1 MRTLKT
7 LLVSAAMAAAMAAAA
22 EPRTGPW
29 TKEQA
34 WVWYDAQPWIRGCN
48 YMPASAANRYDMWQV
63 WDSERRFEE
72 MERELALAESIGFNA
87 VRIIIA
93 EDNGFAVWCE
103 DRDGYMRNLERFL
116 ALCGKHKIRAIMC
129 LGNDCSRPKELWSVP
144 KPGPQPY
151 DIGYHGGRKRS
162 QHGSFP
168 GAVGFIS
175 ADDPELRPRFFQMC
189 GEVMEKYRDDDR
201 VLFWNIWNEPG
212 NNNRGKVSAPLVKE
226 MFRLAWKIGVKHPC
240 AADLWRGKLEPNLET
255 AEGVAAAWSDIIS
268 YHCYSPLASQIR
280 FAKEL
285 KAKFGRPM
293 VNTEWLARIRG
304 CDVQDCYP
312 FFAQARIGCTCWGF
326 VAGKYQTYE
335 PWESMW
341 RQIEKGGGKNFK
353 MTKWFHDL
361 FRPSLRPYDPEE
373 IDVIKHVNAQMDA
386 EHEGN
391 SLRATIAKKFKI
403 KREDIWHGHRRTQF
417 EFRGR
422 TAWIVEPSV
431 APLRT
436 RQSASLPGSA
446 QGGPG
451 FVPTRNAMQWTW
463 TMLWPDCNV
472 ERLCVIDLL
481 KRGFHHAYIDLFDTR
496 MDDAGVAAAA
506 EFQDFL
512 VKELGLATKANLIG
526 VSWGGFMA
534 ARYASAKPA
543 NVAKLYLDNA
553 LLTFDGYDPPAK
565 VGLGPWAD
573 ADATSA
579 SLPADV
585 TKHVPSPW
593 RDDPRMPVNCA
604 EAIAKADIKVLL
616 VYGTSDVAVKPAANS
631 AVFAQKF
638 KAAGGDAKVLVHA
651 EYGHHPHGV
660 EPGEAKAVLDFF

>member
-1 MRTLKT
+1 MKTRKT
-7 LLVSAAMAAAMAAAA
+7 LMAAVAVTVAVVGMTFAA

-34 WVWYDAQPWIRGCN
+34 WEWYNAQPWIRGCN
-48 YMPASAANRYDMWQV
+48 YMPASSPNRYDMWQV
-63 WDSERRFEE
+63 WDCERRFEE

-103 DRDGYMRNLERFL
+103 DHDGYMRNLERFL

-175 ADDPELRPRFFQMC
+175 ADDPELRPKFFKMC
-189 GEVMEKYRDDDR
+189 GEVMEKYKDDDR

-212 NNNRGKVSAPLVKE
+212 NNNRGKVSAPLIKE
-226 MFRLAWKIGVKHPC
+226 MFQLAWKIGVKHPC

-255 AEGVAAAWSDIIS
+255 AEGIAAAWSDIIS
-268 YHCYSPLASQIR
+268 YHSYSPLHSQIK

-341 RQIEKGGGKNFK
+341 RQVEKGRRDFK

-361 FRPSLRPYDPEE
+361 YRPSLRPYDPEE
-373 IDVIKHVNAQMDA
+373 IDIIKHVNAQMDA
-386 EHEGN
+386 ELKGE
-391 SLRATIAKKFKI
+391 SLRAKIAKNCKI
-403 KREDIWHGHRRTQF
+403 KREDMWHGYRRTQF
-417 EFRGR
+417 EFKGR
-422 TAWIVEPSV
+422 AAWIVEPSI
-431 APLRT
+431 APRD
-436 RQSASLPGSA
+436 GSPWLWCV
-446 QGGPG
+446 Q
-451 FVPTRNAMQWTW
+451 
-463 TMLWPDCNV
+463 WPDTSI
-472 ERLCVIDLL
+472 ERMGTLDLL
-481 KRGFHHAYIDLFDTR
+481 KVGFHYVTIDLFDTR
-496 MDDAGVAAAA
+496 MDEAGVAAAA
-506 EFQDFL
+506 EFQSYL
-512 VKELGLATKANLIG
+512 VKELGLAPKADLIG
-526 VSWGGFMA
+526 ISWGGFMA
-534 ARYASAKPA
+534 ARYAVAKPE
-543 NVAKLYLDNA
+543 NVAKLYLDGA
-553 LLTFDGYDPPAK
+553 LLTFDGYKPPER
-565 VGLGPWAD
+565 VGLGPWEKAAPKD
-573 ADATSA
+573 GS
-579 SLPADV
+579 
-585 TKHVPSPW
+585 W
-593 RDDPRMPVNCA
+593 RDDPRMPVNLA
-604 EAIAKADIKVLL
+604 PALAKAGIPVLL
-616 VYGTSDVAVKPAANS
+616 VYGGQDQSIRPDKNSRAFAA
-631 AVFAQKF
+631 KY
-638 KAAGGDAKVLVHA
+638 KAAKGVIEVREKA
-651 EYGHHPHGV
+651 EYGHHPHGL
-660 EPGEAKAVLDFF
+660 EAGDVGAITRFFTK